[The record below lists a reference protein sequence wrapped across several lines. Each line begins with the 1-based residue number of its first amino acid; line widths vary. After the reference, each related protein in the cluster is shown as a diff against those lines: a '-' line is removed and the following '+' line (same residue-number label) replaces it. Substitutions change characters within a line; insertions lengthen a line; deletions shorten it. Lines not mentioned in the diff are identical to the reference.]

1 MPQDQAIREQLAGL
15 RRKKGDLMRS
25 MTFQDVNEAVE
36 TKLMVNQIN
45 SLIYNLEKQR
55 RLMST
60 SHWINPY
67 L

>member
-25 MTFQDVNEAVE
+25 MSFQNVNDAVK
-36 TKLMVNQIN
+36 TKLIVNQIN
-45 SLIYNLEKQR
+45 ALIYNLEKQR
-55 RLMST
+55 KMMIT

-67 L
+67 I